1 MADAHEVAIGHII
14 VRKKRKNIHID
25 DLRAHDHRL
34 ARIVVQRVQT
44 LFVTLRQL
52 ELQPGGGIRHF
63 AFQIAPHGTQVS
75 LEHRDDH
82 IDQLCVLRFALLPDA
97 GALAVAQMILQAN
110 RIPAFGDL
118 FGRQIELARP
128 QRHHFAHEF
137 EHAVLHHH
145 RTVGTE
151 ILRTV
156 ARQLS
161 GGLHARKM
169 LAPHHDP
176 RIGLVVL
183 EQDVVTRLEG
193 LYQRIFEQ
201 QRVGLAVD
209 DDMADLG
216 DLPHQHT
223 HFGAVL
229 LALHEIGGDPF
240 AQALGLTHIDN
251 RSGAVHELVDAR
263 RQRQHRHL
271 LFKVVFSGFG
281 HNDNSNANVANISQ
295 NPQMHP

>member
-1 MADAHEVAIGHII
+1 
-14 VRKKRKNIHID
+14 
-25 DLRAHDHRL
+25 
-34 ARIVVQRVQT
+34 
-44 LFVTLRQL
+44 
-52 ELQPGGGIRHF
+52 
-63 AFQIAPHGTQVS
+63 
-75 LEHRDDH
+75 
-82 IDQLCVLRFALLPDA
+82 
-97 GALAVAQMILQAN
+97 
-110 RIPAFGDL
+110 
-118 FGRQIELARP
+118 
-128 QRHHFAHEF
+128 
-137 EHAVLHHH
+137 
-145 RTVGTE
+145 
-151 ILRTV
+151 
-156 ARQLS
+156 
-161 GGLHARKM
+161 M

>member
-1 MADAHEVAIGHII
+1 
-14 VRKKRKNIHID
+14 
-25 DLRAHDHRL
+25 
-34 ARIVVQRVQT
+34 
-44 LFVTLRQL
+44 
-52 ELQPGGGIRHF
+52 
-63 AFQIAPHGTQVS
+63 
-75 LEHRDDH
+75 
-82 IDQLCVLRFALLPDA
+82 
-97 GALAVAQMILQAN
+97 
-110 RIPAFGDL
+110 
-118 FGRQIELARP
+118 
-128 QRHHFAHEF
+128 
-137 EHAVLHHH
+137 
-145 RTVGTE
+145 
-151 ILRTV
+151 
-156 ARQLS
+156 
-161 GGLHARKM
+161 M

-209 DDMADLG
+209 DNMADLG

-223 HFGAVL
+223 HFGTVL